1 MKTRSTFLSRLVP
14 TIAAVIPV
22 AAVLLVLPTAFGQPA
37 PVELGR
43 LFSLDFWNEQSG
55 MGLAEVVGQEQ
66 VNVVKTTDGGAT
78 FSILYSL
85 RRESVTEIAVS
96 GATGQLGIIL
106 GQNAIFRS
114 TNGGR
119 RWNKSRQAFEMSK
132 IHFVGGRGFMIG
144 TPTNVRGE
152 IGPSLMITA
161 SKGLR
166 WDPRIP
172 QPASVQDY
180 CFSTETLGWVI
191 DDQGLLQ
198 TTDGRRFT
206 LKKPLEQ
213 SIAVACSGDRHVWV
227 LVGNKVH
234 QSFDAGATWFEQDT
248 GSRAV
253 FTSMQFVD
261 QSHGWL
267 YSDRE
272 LRASEDGGR
281 SWTLRMRAMGPPRFT
296 DATKGW
302 ALGGNGDIYRTT
314 DGGRA
319 WTSVQPTLAAAP

>member
-1 MKTRSTFLSRLVP
+1 MKIRSVALVAV
-14 TIAAVIPV
+14 AAPLLALPV
-22 AAVLLVLPTAFGQPA
+22 AFAQPA
-37 PVELGR
+37 PEQLGR
-43 LFSLDFWNEQSG
+43 LFSIDFWNEQNG

-66 VNVVKTTDGGAT
+66 INVVKTADAGAT
-78 FSILYSL
+78 FSVLYSL
-85 RRESVTEIAVS
+85 RRESVTEIAMM
-96 GATGQLGIIL
+96 GTGQIGIIL
-106 GQNAIFRS
+106 GTKAIFRT

-119 RWNKSRQAFEMSK
+119 RWNKSGQTFEMSK
-132 IHFVGGRGFMIG
+132 LRFLGGRGFMIG
-144 TPTNVRGE
+144 TPTNARGE
-152 IGPSLMITA
+152 IGPSLLVTS

-166 WDPRIP
+166 WDPRVP

-180 CFSTETLGWVI
+180 CFSTETFGWAI
-191 DDQGLLQ
+191 DDRGLLH
-198 TTDGRRFT
+198 TTDGRRFE
-206 LKKPLEQ
+206 LNKPLEQ

-267 YSDRE
+267 YADRE
-272 LRASEDGGR
+272 LRATEDGGR
-281 SWTLRMRAMGPPRFT
+281 TWTLRMRAMGPPRFT
-296 DATKGW
+296 DAQKGW

-314 DGGRA
+314 DGGRT
-319 WTSVQPTLAAAP
+319 WTSVQPTLAPSS

>member
-1 MKTRSTFLSRLVP
+1 MKTR
-14 TIAAVIPV
+14 I
-22 AAVLLVLPTAFGQPA
+22 AVLLPLTALLLSLPVAFGQPA

-43 LFSLDFWNEQSG
+43 LFSVDFWNETSG
-55 MGLAEVVGQEQ
+55 MGLAEVVGQETI
-66 VNVVKTTDGGAT
+66 NIVKTTDSGAT

-85 RRESVTEIAVS
+85 RRENVTEIAMF
-96 GATGQLGIIL
+96 GTNGQLGVIL
-106 GQNAIFRS
+106 GTNAIFRS

-119 RWNKSRQAFEMSK
+119 RWNKSRQAFDMSK
-132 IHFVGGRGFMIG
+132 VRFLGGRGFMIG
-144 TPTNVRGE
+144 TPTNVRGD
-152 IGPSLMITA
+152 IGPTLLVTA

-166 WDPRIP
+166 WDPRMP

-180 CFSTETLGWVI
+180 CFSDETHGWVI
-191 DDQGLLQ
+191 DDRGLQQ
-198 TTDGRRFT
+198 TTDGRTFA
-206 LKKPLEQ
+206 LKKELEQ
-213 SIAVACSGDRHVWV
+213 SIAVACSDPQHVWV

-234 QSFDAGATWFEQDT
+234 QSFDGGATWFEQDT

-261 QSHGWL
+261 QTHGWL

-281 SWTLRMRAMGPPRFT
+281 TWTLRMRAMGPPRFT
-296 DATKGW
+296 DAQKGW

-314 DGGRA
+314 DAGRS
-319 WTSVQPTLAAAP
+319 WTSQQPTLAAAAH